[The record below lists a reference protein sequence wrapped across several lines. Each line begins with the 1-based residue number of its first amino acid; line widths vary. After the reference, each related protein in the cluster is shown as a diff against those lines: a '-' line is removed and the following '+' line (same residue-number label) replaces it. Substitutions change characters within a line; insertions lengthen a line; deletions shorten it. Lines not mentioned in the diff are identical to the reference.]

1 MPKNLRRICFVWLI
15 LVLSVEL
22 WGQHLKEIPP
32 YAPKRG
38 DQAPPLGL
46 EFVLQGPKP
55 TEVNWEALRG
65 TVVVL
70 DFWGTWCA
78 PCVAG
83 IPHLNE
89 LASHCAKKPVQFI
102 AVGHENPRKVTWFLQ
117 RHRIDAWIA
126 LDTDLSVYKDY
137 AAFGIPYAVV
147 VDQNGRVA
155 AVLNPKDLSEA
166 VIDAVLAGR
175 VPAYPA
181 LTADN
186 YWEPEMAAKYF
197 LQVGREEPPTK

>member
-1 MPKNLRRICFVWLI
+1 M
-15 LVLSVEL
+15 EL

-32 YAPKRG
+32 YALKRG
-38 DQAPPLGL
+38 DHAPPLVF
-46 EFVLQGPKP
+46 ETMLQGPKP
-55 TEVNWEALRG
+55 AEVNWDALRG
-65 TVVVL
+65 KVVVL

-83 IPHLNE
+83 IPHMND
-89 LASHCAKKPVQFI
+89 LASHYEKEPVQFI
-102 AVGHENPRKVTWFLQ
+102 AVGHENPRKVAWFLQ
-117 RHRIDAWIA
+117 KHRIDAWIA

-137 AAFGIPYAVV
+137 TAFGIPYTVI

-155 AVLNPKDLSEA
+155 AVLNPKELTEA

-175 VPAYPA
+175 VPTYPA
-181 LTADN
+181 LTADA

-197 LQVGREEPPTK
+197 LQVGQEEPPAK

>member
-1 MPKNLRRICFVWLI
+1 MPKNLRRTCFVGLI
-15 LVLSVEL
+15 LALAAEL

-38 DQAPPLGL
+38 DQAQPLGF
-46 EFVLQGPKP
+46 EFVLQGPQP
-55 TEVNWEALRG
+55 AEVNWEALRG
-65 TVVVL
+65 KVVVL

-78 PCVAG
+78 PCVAD

-89 LASHCAKKPVQFI
+89 LASHYAQKPVQFI

-137 AAFGIPYAVV
+137 TAFGKPYTVI
-147 VDQNGRVA
+147 VDSNGKVA
-155 AVLNPKDLSEA
+155 AVLNLKHLNEA

-175 VPAYPA
+175 MPIYPA
-181 LTADN
+181 LTAEA

-197 LQVGREEPPTK
+197 LQVGQEEPPKQ